1 MKCIVIG
8 LGNFGVAL
16 SQRLTMR
23 GNEVLAVDSDL
34 EKVNKYKDSISS
46 TVALDVTNE
55 MALRTLPLKEV
66 DVVFVVLGKEF
77 GTSLLVIALLKQ
89 IGVKRIVA
97 RSISAVH
104 SVILKSMGITE
115 LINPEKEYADFFAT
129 KVELGTTIDSYIVDD
144 DHLVVEWELHPDFV
158 GRKLVDVAFKDNFD
172 LQLIAL
178 KRYDKKAGK
187 PLVIQ
192 DVPNDIVLEKG
203 DILVLYGTLRSFR
216 QLGMQFT

>member
-129 KVELGTTIDSYIVDD
+129 KVELERPLFLISWMITISSWNGSCI
-144 DHLVVEWELHPDFV
+144 
-158 GRKLVDVAFKDNFD
+158 R
-172 LQLIAL
+172 
-178 KRYDKKAGK
+178 
-187 PLVIQ
+187 
-192 DVPNDIVLEKG
+192 
-203 DILVLYGTLRSFR
+203 TLWGVSLWMSLSRIISICS
-216 QLGMQFT
+216 